1 MWMVFSADGSEYEKF
16 IITFMSLFVLGFCN
30 VYVTLLSL
38 VIGTLL
44 FLLIFLGL
52 LWERIFKWGW
62 FPLYALLT
70 IRSIKNGF
78 L

>member
-52 LWERIFKWGW
+52 L
-62 FPLYALLT
+62 
-70 IRSIKNGF
+70 
-78 L
+78 